1 MKNYDLTVE
10 ELKAKKITGIKL
22 PGSIDDFGFTVK
34 DGNKIEVPIHG
45 VQNGTVELE
54 LLGRADTIEFV
65 AEEKKEEVAT
75 PSASKSGST
84 STSNSV
90 STSSSASSSTSVSTS
105 VSASASTNAS
115 TSASLSTSTSTSTS
129 ESTSDKSTNSEE
141 HEQPIIET
149 I

>member
-10 ELKAKKITGIKL
+10 ELKAKKIIGIKL

-75 PSASKSGST
+75 PTTSDTTVEPAAATASNT
-84 STSNSV
+84 E
-90 STSSSASSSTSVSTS
+90 
-105 VSASASTNAS
+105 
-115 TSASLSTSTSTSTS
+115 STS
-129 ESTSDKSTNSEE
+129 ETHANPEPTA
-141 HEQPIIET
+141 ET
-149 I
+149 ATTETAHAETTVESI

>member
-10 ELKAKKITGIKL
+10 ELKAKKIIGIKL

-65 AEEKKEEVAT
+65 AEEKKEDKAENTVPPVVPGNGAE
-75 PSASKSGST
+75 
-84 STSNSV
+84 
-90 STSSSASSSTSVSTS
+90 
-105 VSASASTNAS
+105 
-115 TSASLSTSTSTSTS
+115 STS
-129 ESTSDKSTNSEE
+129 EKPAPAETTGETVHTETATETAANPGVATTENSL
-141 HEQPIIET
+141 
-149 I
+149 

>member
-10 ELKAKKITGIKL
+10 ELNAKKITGIKL

-54 LLGRADTIEFV
+54 LLGRSDTIEFV
-65 AEEKKEEVAT
+65 AEEKKEEKVDTPVAPAETVAT
-75 PSASKSGST
+75 SEPSAP
-84 STSNSV
+84 V
-90 STSSSASSSTSVSTS
+90 
-105 VSASASTNAS
+105 TNTEA
-115 TSASLSTSTSTSTS
+115 TS
-129 ESTSDKSTNSEE
+129 EKPATDEE
-141 HEQPIIET
+141 HPGTDVPHVET

>member
-1 MKNYDLTVE
+1 MTNYDLTVE
-10 ELKAKKITGIKL
+10 ELKEKKIIGIKL

-75 PSASKSGST
+75 PG
-84 STSNSV
+84 TSNTLVEPKPVAATESN
-90 STSSSASSSTSVSTS
+90 TE
-105 VSASASTNAS
+105 
-115 TSASLSTSTSTSTS
+115 STS
-129 ESTSDKSTNSEE
+129 ETHANSE
-141 HEQPIIET
+141 PTAET
-149 I
+149 ATPEPAHAETTVESI

>member
-1 MKNYDLTVE
+1 MTNYDLTVE
-10 ELKAKKITGIKL
+10 ELKEKKITGIKL

-75 PSASKSGST
+75 P
-84 STSNSV
+84 
-90 STSSSASSSTSVSTS
+90 
-105 VSASASTNAS
+105 NAS
-115 TSASLSTSTSTSTS
+115 NTTVEPKPVAATESNTESTS
-129 ESTSDKSTNSEE
+129 ETHANPEPTA
-141 HEQPIIET
+141 ET
-149 I
+149 AATETATPETAHAETTVESL

>member
-75 PSASKSGST
+75 PSASKSEST
-84 STSNSV
+84 SASNSV
-90 STSSSASSSTSVSTS
+90 STSSSTS
-105 VSASASTNAS
+105 VSASASTSAS

-129 ESTSDKSTNSEE
+129 ESTSGKSTNSER
-141 HEQPIIET
+141 HEQPIVET

>member
-10 ELKAKKITGIKL
+10 ELKEKKIIGIKL

-65 AEEKKEEVAT
+65 AKEKKEVTVSETESAVTHTPETESDSGNTAVIT
-75 PSASKSGST
+75 PSEVVNT
-84 STSNSV
+84 
-90 STSSSASSSTSVSTS
+90 
-105 VSASASTNAS
+105 
-115 TSASLSTSTSTSTS
+115 
-129 ESTSDKSTNSEE
+129 EE
-141 HEQPIIET
+141 H
-149 I
+149 

>member
-75 PSASKSGST
+75 PSASKSEST
-84 STSNSV
+84 SASNSV
-90 STSSSASSSTSVSTS
+90 STSSSTSVSTS
-105 VSASASTNAS
+105 VSASASTSAS

-129 ESTSDKSTNSEE
+129 ESTSGKSTNSER

>member
-10 ELKAKKITGIKL
+10 ELKEKKIVGIKL

-65 AEEKKEEVAT
+65 AEEKKEDKADTPVAPAET
-75 PSASKSGST
+75 
-84 STSNSV
+84 V
-90 STSSSASSSTSVSTS
+90 V
-105 VSASASTNAS
+105 
-115 TSASLSTSTSTSTS
+115 TS
-129 ESTSDKSTNSEE
+129 EPAAPVTNTEATSEKPATTEE
-141 HEQPIIET
+141 HTGTDVPHVET

>member
-1 MKNYDLTVE
+1 MTNYDLTVE
-10 ELKAKKITGIKL
+10 ELKEKKIIGIKL

-75 PSASKSGST
+75 PN
-84 STSNSV
+84 TSNTPVEPKPVAATESN
-90 STSSSASSSTSVSTS
+90 TE
-105 VSASASTNAS
+105 
-115 TSASLSTSTSTSTS
+115 STS
-129 ESTSDKSTNSEE
+129 ETHAEPTA
-141 HEQPIIET
+141 ET
-149 I
+149 ATTETAHAETTVESI

>member
-10 ELKAKKITGIKL
+10 ELNAKKITGIKL

-65 AEEKKEEVAT
+65 AEEKKEDKAENTV
-75 PSASKSGST
+75 PPVVPG
-84 STSNSV
+84 NNEV
-90 STSSSASSSTSVSTS
+90 STSEKPATT
-105 VSASASTNAS
+105 
-115 TSASLSTSTSTSTS
+115 
-129 ESTSDKSTNSEE
+129 
-141 HEQPIIET
+141 ET
-149 I
+149 TGETVHTETATETAANPGVTTEDTL

>member
-1 MKNYDLTVE
+1 MTNYDLTVE
-10 ELKAKKITGIKL
+10 ELKEKKITGIKL

-75 PSASKSGST
+75 PNASNTPVEPKPVSATESNT
-84 STSNSV
+84 ESNSETHANPEPTAETAHAETTV
-90 STSSSASSSTSVSTS
+90 E
-105 VSASASTNAS
+105 
-115 TSASLSTSTSTSTS
+115 SL
-129 ESTSDKSTNSEE
+129 
-141 HEQPIIET
+141 
-149 I
+149 

>member
-1 MKNYDLTVE
+1 MTNYDLTVE
-10 ELKAKKITGIKL
+10 DLKEKKITGIKL

-75 PSASKSGST
+75 PG
-84 STSNSV
+84 TSNTPVEPKPVAATESN
-90 STSSSASSSTSVSTS
+90 TE
-105 VSASASTNAS
+105 
-115 TSASLSTSTSTSTS
+115 STS
-129 ESTSDKSTNSEE
+129 ETHANPEPTA
-141 HEQPIIET
+141 ET
-149 I
+149 ATTETANAETTVESI

>member
-65 AEEKKEEVAT
+65 AEEKKEDKAETV
-75 PSASKSGST
+75 PPVVPG
-84 STSNSV
+84 N
-90 STSSSASSSTSVSTS
+90 
-105 VSASASTNAS
+105 NEAS
-115 TSASLSTSTSTSTS
+115 TSEKPATTETVHAETATETAANPGVTTEDSL
-129 ESTSDKSTNSEE
+129 
-141 HEQPIIET
+141 
-149 I
+149 

>member
-10 ELKAKKITGIKL
+10 ELKEKKITGIKL

-65 AEEKKEEVAT
+65 AEEKKEDKAETV
-75 PSASKSGST
+75 PPVVPG
-84 STSNSV
+84 N
-90 STSSSASSSTSVSTS
+90 
-105 VSASASTNAS
+105 NEAS
-115 TSASLSTSTSTSTS
+115 TSEKPATTETGAPVTNTEATS
-129 ESTSDKSTNSEE
+129 EKPATEE
-141 HEQPIIET
+141 HPENGVTVET

>member
-10 ELKAKKITGIKL
+10 ELKAKKIIGIKL

-75 PSASKSGST
+75 PNTPNTPVEPKPVAAT
-84 STSNSV
+84 ESN
-90 STSSSASSSTSVSTS
+90 TE
-105 VSASASTNAS
+105 
-115 TSASLSTSTSTSTS
+115 STS
-129 ESTSDKSTNSEE
+129 ETHANPEPTA
-141 HEQPIIET
+141 ET
-149 I
+149 ATTETTHAETTVESL

>member
-10 ELKAKKITGIKL
+10 ELKEKKIVGIKL

-65 AEEKKEEVAT
+65 AEEKKEDKAETTV
-75 PSASKSGST
+75 PP
-84 STSNSV
+84 V
-90 STSSSASSSTSVSTS
+90 STAEPATTTETGAPV
-105 VSASASTNAS
+105 TNAE
-115 TSASLSTSTSTSTS
+115 STS
-129 ESTSDKSTNSEE
+129 EKPATEE
-141 HEQPIIET
+141 HPETGVTAET

>member
-75 PSASKSGST
+75 PIASKSEST
-84 STSNSV
+84 SASNSV
-90 STSSSASSSTSVSTS
+90 STSSSTS
-105 VSASASTNAS
+105 VSASASTSAS

-129 ESTSDKSTNSEE
+129 ESTSGKSTNSER
-141 HEQPIIET
+141 HEQPIVET